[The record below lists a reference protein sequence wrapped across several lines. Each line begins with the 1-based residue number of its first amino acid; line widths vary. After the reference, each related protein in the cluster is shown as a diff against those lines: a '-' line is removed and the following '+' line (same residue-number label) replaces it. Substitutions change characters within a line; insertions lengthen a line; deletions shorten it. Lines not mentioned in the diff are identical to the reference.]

1 MAEKFVRIDDRLYH
15 GQTAAVWLPLK
26 KPQSIVI
33 ADDFASTDYTTQ
45 LMIKLA
51 VPKTVNLVIKNIVDA
66 AKYIKEND
74 NESMFV
80 IVRHPKAMLQLLEEG
95 FTVDKINLGNISN
108 SKSET
113 GRKTLL
119 KNIHVEQND
128 VDCIRKIA
136 DKGVRVEIQLV
147 PDDIP
152 IDAIDL
158 LNKNY

>member
-26 KPQSIVI
+26 RSESIVI
-33 ADDFASTDYTTQ
+33 ADDYAAKDSTTQ

-51 VPKTVNLVIKNIVDA
+51 VPKTVKLVIKSVVEA
-66 AKYIKEND
+66 AQYIKENE
-74 NESMFV
+74 NENMFI
-80 IVRHPKAMLQLLEEG
+80 IVRHPEAMLALLNEG
-95 FTVDKINLGNISN
+95 FTIDSVNLGNISN
-108 SKSET
+108 RKSET

-136 DKGVRVEIQLV
+136 EKGVRVEIQLV
-147 PDDIP
+147 PDDAP